1 MPSLRKKYERAK
13 LPTTRD
19 EAVAM
24 ADARDEW
31 ALHARNHDLNSSA
44 REMELCADLLRI
56 YAVTLQP

>member
-1 MPSLRKKYERAK
+1 MIDTKRQP

-19 EAVAM
+19 EAIAM

-31 ALHARNHDLNSSA
+31 ALHARKSDLNGSA
-44 REMELCADLLRI
+44 RELELCADLLRV